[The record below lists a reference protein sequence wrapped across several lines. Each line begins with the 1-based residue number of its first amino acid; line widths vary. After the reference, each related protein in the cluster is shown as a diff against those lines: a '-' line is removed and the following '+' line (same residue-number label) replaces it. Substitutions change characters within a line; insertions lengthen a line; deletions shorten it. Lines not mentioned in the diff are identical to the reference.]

1 MELHVVLLT
10 LGVLFLLGLVF
21 DEIGRRTRLPRVTLL
36 IVFGVLA
43 GSSGFDLLPAEA
55 QEWYEFLTAAALT
68 MVAFLLGGA
77 LSLAKLKNVGKQILV
92 ISGAV
97 VAVTIL
103 AVSSG
108 LMAFGVEAHIA
119 LMLAGIATA
128 TDPAATQDVV
138 RQTRAKGPF
147 TDTLLG
153 IVAIDDAWGLIAFSL
168 LLIAAKSLA
177 GLDPTDA
184 TLQGLWELFGA
195 VLVGVAVG
203 FPAAYLTGRIRSGEP
218 MQSEALGIVFI
229 CAGLAIWLEVS
240 FLLAGMITGAI
251 VVNTAR
257 HHRWAFHE
265 IAHIEWP
272 FMILFFILAGASLRL
287 ENLTQV
293 GVIGVGYLILRVI
306 GRVVGG
312 WIGGRI
318 SAAPPLHNRWMGFS
332 LLPQAGVAVGMALV
346 AGDQFPALKE
356 VILTVAIG
364 TTVIAEIVG
373 PILTQTALKRT
384 GETPT

>member
-21 DEIGRRTRLPRVTLL
+21 DEVGRRTRLPRVTLL

-77 LSLAKLKNVGKQILV
+77 LSLAKLRNVGKQILV
-92 ISGAV
+92 ISCAV

-138 RQTRAKGPF
+138 HQTRAKGPF

-168 LLIAAKSLA
+168 LLIAAKSLV

-195 VLVGVAVG
+195 GLVGVAVG

-218 MQSEALGIVFI
+218 MQSEALGVVFL
-229 CAGLAIWLEVS
+229 CAGLAIWLKVS
-240 FLLAGMITGAI
+240 FLLAGMIAGAI
-251 VVNTAR
+251 VANFAK

-293 GVIGVGYLILRVI
+293 GAIGAGYLILRVI

-356 VILTVAIG
+356 TILTVTIG
-364 TTVIAEIVG
+364 TTIVAEIFG

>member
-1 MELHVVLLT
+1 MKLHFVLLT

-21 DEIGRRTRLPRVTLL
+21 DEVGRRTRLPRVTLL
-36 IVFGVLA
+36 IVFGVFA

-55 QEWYEFLTAAALT
+55 QEWYEFLTAVALT

-77 LSLAKLKNVGKQILV
+77 LSLAKLQNVGKQILV

-97 VAVTIL
+97 VAVTIV

-119 LMLAGIATA
+119 LLLAGIATA

-138 RQTRAKGPF
+138 HQTRAKGPF

-168 LLIAAKSLA
+168 LLIAAKSLT

-184 TLQGLWELFGA
+184 TLQGLWELLGA
-195 VLVGVAVG
+195 GLVGVAVG

-218 MQSEALGIVFI
+218 MQSEALGVVFI

-240 FLLAGMITGAI
+240 FLLAGMIAGAI
-251 VVNTAR
+251 VVNTAK

-287 ENLTQV
+287 ENLMQV
-293 GVIGVGYLILRVI
+293 GAIGAGFLFLRLI
-306 GRVVGG
+306 GRVGG
-312 WIGGRI
+312 AWIGGRI
-318 SAAPPLHNRWMGFS
+318 SGAPPLHNRWMGFS

-346 AGDQFPALKE
+346 AGVQFPALKE
-356 VILTVAIG
+356 IIITVTIA
-364 TTVIAEIVG
+364 TTVVAEIFG